1 MSEKIRSYIR
11 KSLGQQGSD
20 TEDKGC
26 DYDEYSLQK
35 KEIIVFGAEGLLI
48 MSVISYVFYRSAI
61 ALLFLLPLIFPFID
75 YKRKKCISERK
86 QKLTLQFREM
96 MHSVIAGL
104 QAGYSV
110 EHAFEHSYDD
120 LVLLYGKNELMPKE
134 AENIKRGL
142 RNNRNL
148 EDLLADLA
156 ERSHVKDIN
165 DFSEVFRIAKRSGG
179 NLPGILDDTAQTI
192 SNKIDVKRDI
202 ATIVAAKKMEQRI
215 MDVVPVGIILYIDA
229 TSPGFFEP
237 LYHNLTGEVLMT
249 AMLAIYIAAFL
260 IGEKILEISY

>member
-1 MSEKIRSYIR
+1 
-11 KSLGQQGSD
+11 
-20 TEDKGC
+20 
-26 DYDEYSLQK
+26 
-35 KEIIVFGAEGLLI
+35 
-48 MSVISYVFYRSAI
+48 MSVISYVFYRSAV
-61 ALLFLLPLIFPFID
+61 ALIFLLPLIFPFFD
-75 YKRKKCISERK
+75 YKRKKCITERK

-148 EDLLADLA
+148 EDLLAGMYACKYVIENRIPLEKLLSEFA
-156 ERSHVKDIN
+156 SRWQIEEISE
-165 DFSEVFRIAKRSGG
+165 FAEVFAIARRSGG

-249 AMLAIYIAAFL
+249 AMLAIYITAFL